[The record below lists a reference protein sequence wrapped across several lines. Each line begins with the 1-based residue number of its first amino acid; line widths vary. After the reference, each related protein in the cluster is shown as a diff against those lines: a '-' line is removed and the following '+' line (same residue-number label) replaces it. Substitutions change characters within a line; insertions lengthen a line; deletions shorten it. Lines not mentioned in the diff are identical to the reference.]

1 MQSRFLVANGM
12 LLLVFVFAGS
22 TSSIAAFAVGPTT
35 GTEIRNRRQQPQQQ
49 QPSGSDSW
57 KRTTPLLAKP
67 KKVRIVEDIL
77 DASTTTTPDNSN
89 MPANLKRKVH
99 AKRPA
104 LGHIVP
110 QHLKQSKGTGGGGSA
125 NPALRPQ
132 GKARD
137 AGLNNPSLLKI
148 LGGVAKGKRLDSPQV
163 YLRPMMGKVKEAV
176 YSSFVSLGLYRTGRK
191 HIRHLDVFSGSGSV
205 GLESLSRGATHCTF
219 VDFSDDCCAAIQRN
233 MDWCFGPKTTATPKM
248 TQPSSSSSSSYVEDE
263 DDDDMRKTHQIV
275 CADYLQALRDPASVG
290 IDPSN
295 PYQIVTLC
303 PPYEEVIYADLLDAV
318 ANSPLVTD
326 DTIVLVE
333 YPVELQ
339 TLPHV
344 VPRRPRSQQQQ
355 QAQAPSTMTTTT
367 TMSATT
373 TTIVEDNSPGALIG
387 IRNRKYGRTVIA
399 LYVCNPTGTLQGA
412 ESRPEEFV

>member
-1 MQSRFLVANGM
+1 MPFQSSAFQFTLTLTLICVWKPAAG
-12 LLLVFVFAGS
+12 FVVTRRHMHKGLAFVPQ
-22 TSSIAAFAVGPTT
+22 SST
-35 GTEIRNRRQQPQQQ
+35 GTLTTQQQ
-49 QPSGSDSW
+49 
-57 KRTTPLLAKP
+57 LHAKP
-67 KKVRIVEDIL
+67 KKQPIQDDDV
-77 DASTTTTPDNSN
+77 DANSTSGNTLTS

-104 LGHIVP
+104 LGHVVP
-110 QHLKQSKGTGGGGSA
+110 RHLKNPKAKSVDNPNGNNNNNVVGGSS
-125 NPALRPQ
+125 NPYLRPQ

-148 LGGVAKGKRLDSPQV
+148 LGGSAKGRRLDSPQV

-176 YSSFVSLGLYRTGRK
+176 FSTFFSLGLYNNYSGTSNTGTSSAK
-191 HIRHLDVFSGSGSV
+191 IRHLDIFSGSGSV

-219 VDFSDDCCAAIQRN
+219 VDFSDDCCAAASRN
-233 MDWCFGPKTTATPKM
+233 MEWCFGGQTATSSSSNGADSNEIMTATP
-248 TQPSSSSSSSYVEDE
+248 P
-263 DDDDMRKTHQIV
+263 KTSQIV

-290 IDPSN
+290 IDPLV
-295 PYQIVTLC
+295 PFQIVTLC
-303 PPYEEVIYADLLDAV
+303 PPYEEVVYADLLEAV

-326 DTIVLVE
+326 DTVVLVE

-344 VPRRPRSQQQQ
+344 IRRRH
-355 QAQAPSTMTTTT
+355 
-367 TMSATT
+367 
-373 TTIVEDNSPGALIG
+373 NSNDPESDQVGGALIG

-399 LYVCNPTGTLQGA
+399 IYVCNPTGKLQGA